1 MRTVCSNTAPH
12 SRVYVT
18 PFHRRKPGLSSI
30 APPMKTVPMRS
41 RLSALSIVSLLS
53 LFAAAVLPAAAGTR
67 DDSATGHDAAVYT
80 VALPA
85 ARTTTPSSTIAPG
98 ELPTNTPGETAY
110 DWPSGH
116 EVPVLRAFSPP
127 AQRWLS
133 GHRGVDLAMN
143 EGDTVYAAGAGSIVY
158 AGRLN
163 DRNVISIEHS
173 GGLRTTYE
181 PVAPTVKRGD
191 RVERGD
197 PIGTVEGTHCGP
209 FACLHWGAKYS
220 ADRYIDPLS
229 LLHKKVIRLWR

>member
-1 MRTVCSNTAPH
+1 
-12 SRVYVT
+12 
-18 PFHRRKPGLSSI
+18 
-30 APPMKTVPMRS
+30 MRS

-67 DDSATGHDAAVYT
+67 EHTAATHDAAVYT
-80 VALPA
+80 VAFPA
-85 ARTTTPSSTIAPG
+85 ARATSSPSTITSG
-98 ELPTNTPGETAY
+98 ELPTTERAETAY

-133 GHRGVDLAMN
+133 GHRGVDLALN
-143 EGDTVYAAGAGSIVY
+143 EGDTVYAAGAGSVVY

-191 RVERGD
+191 HVECGD

-220 ADRYIDPLS
+220 DDRYIDPLS